1 MNPPWTD
8 AETAML
14 GALVAQGLSA
24 AAIAVQLAATT
35 GVARSRNSIIG
46 KITRAGGR
54 LGRLEGPPVK
64 PRRETRQPAAGRP
77 RAAARSRPR
86 PASACTSAAMSTEPI
101 PAALPATVPMP
112 FLTAVEANRCLHFA
126 GEPFG
131 PSGPDM
137 PVCGARRAED
147 GGPDNRYCAFHR
159 VAVTEARP

>member
-8 AETAML
+8 EETAML
-14 GALVAQGLSA
+14 GELVAGGLSA
-24 AAIAVQLAATT
+24 SAIAAQLAAAT
-35 GVARSRNSIIG
+35 GIARSRNSIIG

-64 PRRETRQPAAGRP
+64 PRREKRQPTGRRP
-77 RAAARSRPR
+77 RAVARPR
-86 PASACTSAAMSTEPI
+86 GRPGSASAYAAMSPEPI
-101 PAALPATVPMP
+101 PATLPATVPMP
-112 FLTAVEANRCLHFA
+112 FLAAVEANRCLHFA

-137 PVCGARRAED
+137 PVCGGRRAEA

-159 VAVTEARP
+159 AAVAEARP